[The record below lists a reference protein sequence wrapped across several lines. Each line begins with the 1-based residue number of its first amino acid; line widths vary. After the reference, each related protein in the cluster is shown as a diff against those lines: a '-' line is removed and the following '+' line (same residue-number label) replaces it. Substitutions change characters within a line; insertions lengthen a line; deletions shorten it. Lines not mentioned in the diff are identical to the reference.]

1 MVSNKSELLLVI
13 NAIIEEYVMLKMN
26 NDDDPFNT
34 VLVSTAEK
42 GFGFL
47 LQINGGW
54 EQIRF
59 GLK

>member
-1 MVSNKSELLLVI
+1 MLSSAHPIALLL
-13 NAIIEEYVMLKMN
+13 YVMLKMN